1 MRTKKI
7 LKILLLNLKDLKIIN
22 VFAIIVFLMLFILNS
37 SKVVNFRINKKKNKR
52 NFMQYT
58 LR

>member
-37 SKVVNFRINKKKNKR
+37 SKVINFKTNKKKIRKILCNI
-52 NFMQYT
+52 
-58 LR
+58 L